1 MLIPAPDT
9 TAPRG
14 FRTSTVAEQIAEH
27 LSAQMVAGVLKPR
40 EQIVEHKIAELFG
53 ISRGP
58 VRDALRILEK
68 QGLVKIEPRRGASVV
83 EMSLNDVIDLFNAR
97 AMLLCLSVRY
107 LAVAQDAE
115 RIAQMDAKLR
125 EFELAVYEPS
135 ITADGF
141 MRALG
146 RLGLTML
153 NATPSQPLINAFNSL
168 SHATVWRQVWKD
180 HAFAYESVEG
190 RQRCYEAYR
199 QVFDAIRAADA
210 DRASMAMERF
220 SVLVRD
226 TMVERMRP
234 QRAESIDEFRLRC
247 F

>member
-1 MLIPAPDT
+1 MLFLDPDT
-9 TAPRG
+9 RASRG
-14 FRTSTVAEQIAEH
+14 LRTTTVAEQIAEY
-27 LSAQMVAGVLKPR
+27 LTAQMVEGVLKPR

-68 QGLVKIEPRRGASVV
+68 QGLVRIEPRRGASVV
-83 EMSLNDVIDLFNAR
+83 ELSLNDVIDLFNAR

-107 LAVAQDAE
+107 LAVAQDLE
-115 RIAQMDAKLR
+115 RIAQMDAELR
-125 EFELAVYEPS
+125 TFELAVDEPS

-141 MRALG
+141 MRVLG
-146 RLGLTML
+146 RLGLIML

-168 SHATVWRQVWKD
+168 SHATVWRRVWKD
-180 HAFAYESVEG
+180 HAFAYETVEG
-190 RQRCYEAYR
+190 RQRCYASYR
-199 QVFDAIRAADA
+199 EVFDAIRVADA
-210 DRASMAMERF
+210 ERASLAMERF

-226 TMVERMRP
+226 NMVRRIKS